1 MRFHLNACDHQV
13 CDAMFRGVVLQ
24 RHHFF
29 SQKQKAPEPA
39 LDASS
44 GAA

>member
-1 MRFHLNACDHQV
+1 MLNACD
-13 CDAMFRGVVLQ
+13 DEPIETTFRGVVLQ

-29 SQKQKAPEPA
+29 SQKQKAPELA